1 MPDHLL
7 ARARA
12 KRARAS
18 SNPTKNQNSARRS
31 IDVVRDLGSGEGR
44 RSRLLRLG
52 RGRER
57 ARDDCR
63 GHDCEVNPQ
72 HGRFSLM

>member
-1 MPDHLL
+1 MPDHVL

-31 IDVVRDLGSGEGR
+31 IDVVRDLGGAKG
-44 RSRLLRLG
+44 G
-52 RGRER
+52 
-57 ARDDCR
+57 AADCC
-63 GHDCEVNPQ
+63 GAEAVSALAMIAVVMPAK
-72 HGRFSLM
+72 